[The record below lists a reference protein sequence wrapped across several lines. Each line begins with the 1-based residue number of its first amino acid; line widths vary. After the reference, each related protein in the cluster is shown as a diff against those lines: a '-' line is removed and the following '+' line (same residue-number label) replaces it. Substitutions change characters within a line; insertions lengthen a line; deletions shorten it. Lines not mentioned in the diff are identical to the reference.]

1 MPTPLLRN
9 KAKEC
14 VELVKNSLGQ
24 SQFHIIYDHIY
35 NFVQNNIFLSCWK
48 EVKQV
53 AALCEGHG
61 QMGIKEKEGILQFR
75 LKGAEGYFQNFNITV
90 PYMYPEEPIEIDFLK
105 SQFPDDMQR
114 MFYAQAEAMVAR
126 CIAGIP
132 PDYSYQVS
140 HDLSSVIAHNNITT
154 TSNNNVPRKW

>member
-1 MPTPLLRN
+1 
-9 KAKEC
+9 
-14 VELVKNSLGQ
+14 LGQ

-75 LKGAEGYFQNFNITV
+75 LKGVEGYFQNFNITV

-154 TSNNNVPRKW
+154 NNNIPRKW